1 MKSRIFKNMEWMI
14 LISALLLSIVGFVAL
29 YSATQ
34 SSGFD
39 ELKKQVMWFGVSI
52 VIMLVIMLVDY
63 DVWAKL
69 SPVFYGISIILLIA
83 VLFTKARN
91 GASSW
96 FKIGAFTLQPGEL
109 AKVAVILFTSSTIVK
124 VQERGKFEINVFW
137 KLCVT
142 LLTVIFPVFLII
154 LQPDYGTAAAY
165 LVSLVL
171 MLYVSGIDKKYIIVA
186 SILVVIALP
195 LAYFFVLPNHAK
207 TRIDIF
213 LNPESDP
220 KGAGYN
226 VLQSKIAIGSG
237 ELTGMGLLNG
247 NQTQLGYLSPKT
259 TDFIYS
265 VVGEEMGFIISA
277 AVILKFRKG
286 WDSEHIVATEIAKI
300 AQQAGISAITIHGRT
315 RAEYYSGKADLEI
328 IKKVKEAVK
337 IPVIGN
343 GDVVDEESAKEM
355 FEKTGVDGIMIG
367 RASMG
372 NPWIFKKIKYYL
384 ETGEKLPKITYDEK
398 LKIIKEHLNLLSGEC
413 AQGDYPVECVETM
426 VKIANRVEPEI
437 NYWKRFDENKDIEL
451 LNYEEK
457 VAYSACVSAKV
468 MNADAIVCY
477 TNSGKTAKRLAGLG
491 AGCPILAITDNKRT
505 FRQLAL
511 VWNVTPILVE
521 KGENIEKTIEAGIEK
536 LKNKEI
542 LENGDTVVITGGSQM
557 LPDASES
564 KTIGG
569 VLKI

>member
-1 MKSRIFKNMEWMI
+1 MKTRIFKNMEWMI
-14 LISALLLSIVGFVAL
+14 LISALLLSVIGLIAL

-39 ELKKQVMWFGVSI
+39 ELKKQIMWLGVSI
-52 VIMLVIMLVDY
+52 VIMIIVTIIDY
-63 DVWAKL
+63 DVWSKL
-69 SPVFYGISIILLIA
+69 SPVFYGISIILLVA

-171 MLYVSGIDKKYIIVA
+171 MLYVAGIDKKYIIVA
-186 SILVVIALP
+186 ALLVVITLP
-195 LAYFFVLPNHAK
+195 LAYLFVLPNHAK
-207 TRIDIF
+207 KRIDVF

-277 AVILKFRKG
+277 AVILIYVTLITK
-286 WDSEHIVATEIAKI
+286 SLYVAKTASDDLGSYIA
-300 AQQAGISAITIHGRT
+300 AGISGVFLFHM
-315 RAEYYSGKADLEI
+315 AEN
-328 IKKVKEAVK
+328 
-337 IPVIGN
+337 IGMTLRLTTN
-343 GDVVDEESAKEM
+343 NRGST
-355 FEKTGVDGIMIG
+355 FI
-367 RASMG
+367 
-372 NPWIFKKIKYYL
+372 Y
-384 ETGEKLPKITYDEK
+384 KLWRK
-398 LKIIKEHLNLLSGEC
+398 LN
-413 AQGDYPVECVETM
+413 
-426 VKIANRVEPEI
+426 
-437 NYWKRFDENKDIEL
+437 
-451 LNYEEK
+451 
-457 VAYSACVSAKV
+457 
-468 MNADAIVCY
+468 
-477 TNSGKTAKRLAGLG
+477 
-491 AGCPILAITDNKRT
+491 DNKLHMYRFT
-505 FRQLAL
+505 
-511 VWNVTPILVE
+511 
-521 KGENIEKTIEAGIEK
+521 
-536 LKNKEI
+536 
-542 LENGDTVVITGGSQM
+542 S
-557 LPDASES
+557 
-564 KTIGG
+564 
-569 VLKI
+569 

>member
-186 SILVVIALP
+186 SILVVVALP

-277 AVILKFRKG
+277 AVILVYVTLITK
-286 WDSEHIVATEIAKI
+286 SLYVAKTASDDLASYIA
-300 AQQAGISAITIHGRT
+300 AGISGIFLFHM
-315 RAEYYSGKADLEI
+315 AEN
-328 IKKVKEAVK
+328 
-337 IPVIGN
+337 IGMTL
-343 GDVVDEESAKEM
+343 GLLPI
-355 FEKTGVDGIMIG
+355 TGVPLLFVSYGGSSIISSLVMFALINGMYNMRLDESEYEDDRKGKN
-367 RASMG
+367 A
-372 NPWIFKKIKYYL
+372 KKQ
-384 ETGEKLPKITYDEK
+384 
-398 LKIIKEHLNLLSGEC
+398 S
-413 AQGDYPVECVETM
+413 
-426 VKIANRVEPEI
+426 
-437 NYWKRFDENKDIEL
+437 
-451 LNYEEK
+451 
-457 VAYSACVSAKV
+457 
-468 MNADAIVCY
+468 
-477 TNSGKTAKRLAGLG
+477 TAK
-491 AGCPILAITDNKRT
+491 TT
-505 FRQLAL
+505 
-511 VWNVTPILVE
+511 
-521 KGENIEKTIEAGIEK
+521 
-536 LKNKEI
+536 
-542 LENGDTVVITGGSQM
+542 
-557 LPDASES
+557 S
-564 KTIGG
+564 K
-569 VLKI
+569 KHQA

>member
-1 MKSRIFKNMEWMI
+1 MRSRTFKNMEWLI

-39 ELKKQVMWFGVSI
+39 ELKKQAIWFGVSI
-52 VIMLVIMLVDY
+52 VIMLVIMFVDY

-69 SPVFYGISIILLIA
+69 SPIFYGISIVLLIA
-83 VLFTKARN
+83 VLFTRARN

-96 FKIGAFTLQPGEL
+96 FKIGSFTLQPGEL

-124 VQERGKFEINVFW
+124 IQEKGKFQINIFW
-137 KLCVT
+137 KLCIAI
-142 LLTVIFPVFLII
+142 LTVMFPVFLII

-186 SILVVIALP
+186 AILLVIALP
-195 LAYFFVLPNHAK
+195 LAYFFVLPAHAK

-277 AVILKFRKG
+277 AVILVYVTLITK
-286 WDSEHIVATEIAKI
+286 SLYVAKTASDDLGSYIA
-300 AQQAGISAITIHGRT
+300 AGISGIFLFHMT
-315 RAEYYSGKADLEI
+315 EN
-328 IKKVKEAVK
+328 
-337 IPVIGN
+337 IGMTL
-343 GDVVDEESAKEM
+343 GLLPI
-355 FEKTGVDGIMIG
+355 TGVPLLFISYGGSSMITSYICIG
-367 RASMG
+367 
-372 NPWIFKKIKYYL
+372 L
-384 ETGEKLPKITYDEK
+384 
-398 LKIIKEHLNLLSGEC
+398 
-413 AQGDYPVECVETM
+413 
-426 VKIANRVEPEI
+426 
-437 NYWKRFDENKDIEL
+437 L
-451 LNYEEK
+451 LN
-457 VAYSACVSAKV
+457 
-468 MNADAIVCY
+468 I
-477 TNSGKTAKRLAGLG
+477 SGNRK
-491 AGCPILAITDNKRT
+491 
-505 FRQLAL
+505 
-511 VWNVTPILVE
+511 
-521 KGENIEKTIEAGIEK
+521 KTIFIK
-536 LKNKEI
+536 
-542 LENGDTVVITGGSQM
+542 
-557 LPDASES
+557 
-564 KTIGG
+564 
-569 VLKI
+569 